1 MFIDS
6 NFEKIKFLSP
16 KVSAFKLLRTHGY
29 KNKDNIKKRILDSA
43 EKALERLTNYSSPV
57 GYFYFEEIKK
67 KSLNSIQLERTSLK
81 CEVFT
86 EIFSESNFLI
96 IFIISLGKGI
106 DIKLKKISNDI
117 NEPLGGLFLEN
128 ASWLAL
134 ELILRDARSRIISF
148 AKSKNLQIEN
158 RMAPGYSY
166 PSKILKKRI
175 MWQLEEQEN
184 LFKLFENRNIC
195 IRLTDSFTMLPRMSR
210 SGVFGLKKKNKI

>member
-134 ELILRDARSRIISF
+134 ELILRDARSRIINF
-148 AKSKNLQIEN
+148 AKSKNMQVEN

-175 MWQLEEQEN
+175 MWELKEQEN
-184 LFKLFENRNIC
+184 LFNLFKSRNISVS
-195 IRLTDSFTMLPRMSR
+195 LSESFTMFPRMSR
-210 SGVFGLKKKNKI
+210 SGVFGLKRNNKI

>member
-67 KSLNSIQLERTSLK
+67 KSQNSIQLERTSLK
-81 CEVFT
+81 CEVFN
-86 EIFSESNFLI
+86 EIFSESDFLI

-106 DIKLKKISNDI
+106 DIKLKKISKDI
-117 NEPLGGLFLEN
+117 NEPLGGSFLEN

-148 AKSKNLQIEN
+148 AKSKNMQIEN

-166 PSKILKKRI
+166 PSKILKKKI
-175 MWQLEEQEN
+175 MWELKEQEN
-184 LFKLFENRNIC
+184 LFNLFKNMNISVS
-195 IRLTDSFTMLPRMSR
+195 LSESFTMIPRMSR
-210 SGVFGLKKKNKI
+210 SGVFGLKINNKI

>member
-1 MFIDS
+1 M
-6 NFEKIKFLSP
+6 
-16 KVSAFKLLRTHGY
+16 
-29 KNKDNIKKRILDSA
+29 
-43 EKALERLTNYSSPV
+43 
-57 GYFYFEEIKK
+57 
-67 KSLNSIQLERTSLK
+67 K
-81 CEVFT
+81 CEVFN

-148 AKSKNLQIEN
+148 AKSKNMQIEN

-175 MWQLEEQEN
+175 MWELKEQEKLFN
-184 LFKLFENRNIC
+184 LFKNRNIC
-195 IRLTDSFTMLPRMSR
+195 VTLTESFTMMPRMSR
-210 SGVFGLKKKNKI
+210 SGVFGLKKKNKT

>member
-148 AKSKNLQIEN
+148 AKSKNMQIEN

-175 MWQLEEQEN
+175 MWELEEQVN
-184 LFKLFENRNIC
+184 LFSLFHNRNISVSLC
-195 IRLTDSFTMLPRMSR
+195 ESCTMVPRMSR
-210 SGVFGLKKKNKI
+210 SGVFGLKQNNKI

>member
-6 NFEKIKFLSP
+6 NFEKIKFLCP

-67 KSLNSIQLERTSLK
+67 KSQNSIQLERTSLK
-81 CEVFT
+81 CEVFN
-86 EIFSESNFLI
+86 EIFSESDFLI

-148 AKSKNLQIEN
+148 AKSKNMQIEN

-175 MWQLEEQEN
+175 MWELKEQEKLFN
-184 LFKLFENRNIC
+184 LFKNRNISVS
-195 IRLTDSFTMLPRMSR
+195 LSESFTMLPRMSR
-210 SGVFGLKKKNKI
+210 SGVFGLKRNNKI

>member
-1 MFIDS
+1 MFIGS

-29 KNKDNIKKRILDSA
+29 KNKDNIKKKILDSA

-67 KSLNSIQLERTSLK
+67 KSQNSIQLERTSLK
-81 CEVFT
+81 CEVFN
-86 EIFSESNFLI
+86 EIFSESDFLI

-106 DIKLKKISNDI
+106 DIKLKKISKDI

-128 ASWLAL
+128 ASWLSL

-148 AKSKNLQIEN
+148 AKSKNMQIEN

-166 PSKILKKRI
+166 PSKILKKKI
-175 MWQLEEQEN
+175 MWELKEQEN
-184 LFKLFENRNIC
+184 LFNLFKNMNISVS
-195 IRLTDSFTMLPRMSR
+195 LSESFTMLPRMSR
-210 SGVFGLKKKNKI
+210 SGVFGLKKNNKI

>member
-86 EIFSESNFLI
+86 EIFSESDFLI

-148 AKSKNLQIEN
+148 AKSKNMQIEN

-166 PSKILKKRI
+166 PSKILKKKI
-175 MWQLEEQEN
+175 MWELKEQEN
-184 LFKLFENRNIC
+184 LFNLFKNMNISVS
-195 IRLTDSFTMLPRMSR
+195 LSESFTMIPRMSR
-210 SGVFGLKKKNKI
+210 SGVFGLKINNKI

>member
-106 DIKLKKISNDI
+106 DIKLKKN
-117 NEPLGGLFLEN
+117 
-128 ASWLAL
+128 
-134 ELILRDARSRIISF
+134 
-148 AKSKNLQIEN
+148 
-158 RMAPGYSY
+158 
-166 PSKILKKRI
+166 
-175 MWQLEEQEN
+175 
-184 LFKLFENRNIC
+184 FK
-195 IRLTDSFTMLPRMSR
+195 
-210 SGVFGLKKKNKI
+210 

>member
-29 KNKDNIKKRILDSA
+29 KKKDNIKKKILDSA
-43 EKALERLTNYSSPV
+43 EKALERLCNYSSPV
-57 GYFYFEEIKK
+57 GYFYIEEIKK
-67 KSLNSIQLERTSLK
+67 KSLNSIQLDNTSFK
-81 CEVFT
+81 CEVFN
-86 EIFSESNFLI
+86 EIFPDSNFLV

-106 DIKLKKISNDI
+106 DRKLKTISKDI
-117 NEPLGGLFLEN
+117 NEPLGALFLEN

-148 AKSKNLQIEN
+148 AKSKNMQIEN

-175 MWQLEEQEN
+175 MWELKEQEN
-184 LFKLFENRNIC
+184 LFNLFENRNIG
-195 IRLTDSFTMLPRMSR
+195 ISLTESFTMMPRMSR
-210 SGVFGLKKKNKI
+210 SGVFGLKKNKKI

>member
-29 KNKDNIKKRILDSA
+29 KNKDKIKKRILDSA

-175 MWQLEEQEN
+175 MWELKEQEN
-184 LFKLFENRNIC
+184 LFNLFKNRNISVS
-195 IRLTDSFTMLPRMSR
+195 LSESFTMLPRMSR
-210 SGVFGLKKKNKI
+210 SGVFGLKRNNKI

>member
-1 MFIDS
+1 M
-6 NFEKIKFLSP
+6 SP

-29 KNKDNIKKRILDSA
+29 KNKVNIKKRILDSA

-67 KSLNSIQLERTSLK
+67 KSQNSIQLERTSLK
-81 CEVFT
+81 CEVFN
-86 EIFSESNFLI
+86 EIFSESDFLI

-106 DIKLKKISNDI
+106 DIKLKKISKDI

-148 AKSKNLQIEN
+148 AKSKNMQIEN

-175 MWQLEEQEN
+175 MWELKEQEN
-184 LFKLFENRNIC
+184 LFNLFKNRNISVS
-195 IRLTDSFTMLPRMSR
+195 LSESYTMMPRMSR
-210 SGVFGLKKKNKI
+210 SGVFGLKKNNKI

>member
-148 AKSKNLQIEN
+148 AQSKNMQIEN

-175 MWQLEEQEN
+175 MWELKEQEN
-184 LFKLFENRNIC
+184 LFNLFKNRNISVS
-195 IRLTDSFTMLPRMSR
+195 LSESFTMLPRMSR
-210 SGVFGLKKKNKI
+210 SGVFGLKRNNKI